1 LIKIIL
7 WAACAAVGLSMSP
20 VYSQSAPE
28 ATNASIPEDM
38 ADRVQACAPCHGAQ
52 GQGTANPYF
61 PWLSGK
67 PAGYLYNQL
76 VAFQE
81 GRRRY
86 APMNYLLEFQTPAYL
101 GQMAAWFAAQHPP
114 APPRPVVSVSA
125 TVLAHGQDLVAHGAP
140 DRGIPPCSG
149 CHGPGLTGMEPAIP
163 GLVGLN
169 TQYITAQ
176 LGAWRY
182 GTRTA
187 AEPDCMQLVA
197 AHLTED
203 DVAAVAAWLASRP
216 VPPDATPVPAGT
228 LRMPLSCGS
237 ERQ

>member
-1 LIKIIL
+1 ML
-7 WAACAAVGLSMSP
+7 WVACATLGLFVGPLHA
-20 VYSQSAPE
+20 QSAPE
-28 ATNASIPEDM
+28 ATKAPLPEDM
-38 ADRVQACAPCHGAQ
+38 AGRVQACAPCHGAQ

-61 PWLSGK
+61 PRLSGK

-76 VAFQE
+76 IAFQE

-86 APMNYLLEFQTPAYL
+86 APMNYLLEFQTTIYL
-101 GQMAAWFAAQHPP
+101 GQMASWFAAQHPP
-114 APPRPVVSVSA
+114 PPPRTVVSVSDA
-125 TVLAHGQDLVAHGAP
+125 VLAHGQALAAHGAP

-163 GLVGLN
+163 GLIGLN

-216 VPPDATPVPAGT
+216 VPLDAIPVPAGT
-228 LRMPLSCGS
+228 LLMPLRCGS
-237 ERQ
+237 QPQ